1 MLIDD
6 RLANSQA
13 MKHFLEKFSLPDRPT
28 GNLPEIPKHLDDLSD
43 ADLMEHYSEFMA
55 WMTYSKTEL
64 VTAEIT
70 EERCANDVKLVEA
83 KTLILQWSGDK
94 NDTVTLAKARRDTDE
109 NVVSLQEL
117 HLNSRAY
124 RKLVES
130 VFERCERGAQI
141 LSREL
146 SRRISVAPQER
157 RLARYQP

>member
-1 MLIDD
+1 M
-6 RLANSQA
+6 
-13 MKHFLEKFSLPDRPT
+13 

-43 ADLMEHYSEFMA
+43 ADLMECYAEFMA
-55 WMTYSKTEL
+55 WLTYSKTEL

-70 EERCANDVKLVEA
+70 EERYANDVRLTEA

-94 NDTVTLAKARRDTDE
+94 GDTVTLAKARRDIDE
-109 NVVSLQEL
+109 NVIYAQDL

-146 SRRISVAPQER
+146 SRRISNAPQER
-157 RLARYQP
+157 RLVRYQP